1 MSNAGDTHSAIEI
14 VFAILVSLIIASS
27 LNVYP
32 LSAELALIR
41 PLVMIMVLIFW
52 LLFQPRYTGLFTAFT
67 VGLLADLILDT
78 RLGQQAFAAVVMAL
92 VIKVAS
98 IYIKQL
104 TTLGS
109 WFLASFC
116 LLVFQLT
123 LWIIQ
128 FITQNIFVP
137 QAGLAM
143 LMSMACWPLV
153 LLVLRRYTH

>member
-1 MSNAGDTHSAIEI
+1 MSNAGDTHSAFEI
-14 VFAILVSLIIASS
+14 VVAILLSFILASS

-32 LSAELALIR
+32 LSADMALIR
-41 PLVMIMVLIFW
+41 PSVMIMVLIFW
-52 LLFQPRYTGLFTAFT
+52 LMFQPRYTGLFTAFT
-67 VGLLADLILDT
+67 IGLIGDLILDT

-109 WFLASFC
+109 WLLACFC
-116 LLVFQLT
+116 LFVFQLT
-123 LWIIQ
+123 LWVVQ

-137 QAGLAM
+137 QAGMAM

-153 LLVLRRYTH
+153 LIALRRYTH